1 MKEFLVNFI
10 KLFLSI
16 IIILFIEEYFFKV
29 LSLVG
34 INLSIN
40 TFIKLIIY
48 VLEFIFIYIIYG
60 EEIRS
65 AFNKYQNKFGS
76 NLLYTIVSYIIVF
89 IAMMIVN
96 YLVKIIASNLDMTYN
111 GLNFIN
117 IFKEPFSLDLII
129 TFIVDMLIIPFVK
142 VAIFVLGIN
151 NLVKGKAGSII
162 CGLSYAVYTGF
173 LLGGNFGVVF
183 IDIIDECILFI
194 LLSYVYKK
202 NGNITFSILTY
213 IFYVLFSALIMA
225 KLL

>member
-117 IFKEPFSLDLII
+117 
-129 TFIVDMLIIPFVK
+129 
-142 VAIFVLGIN
+142 
-151 NLVKGKAGSII
+151 LV
-162 CGLSYAVYTGF
+162 
-173 LLGGNFGVVF
+173 
-183 IDIIDECILFI
+183 
-194 LLSYVYKK
+194 
-202 NGNITFSILTY
+202 
-213 IFYVLFSALIMA
+213 
-225 KLL
+225 